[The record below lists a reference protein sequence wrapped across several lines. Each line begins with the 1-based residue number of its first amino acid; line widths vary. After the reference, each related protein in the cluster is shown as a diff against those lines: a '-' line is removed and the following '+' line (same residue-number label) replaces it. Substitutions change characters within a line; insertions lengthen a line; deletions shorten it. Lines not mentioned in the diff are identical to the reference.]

1 MLQIRVR
8 IHTCLLIVA
17 LVCLPL
23 ASYGQVEQGV
33 ILGTVSD
40 QSAARI
46 AGAVVTLTNL
56 GTNVTQVTQTDQTG
70 SFRSIPLRTG
80 RYSVTVESAGF
91 KKLVRTGITLQI
103 QDEIRLDLAL
113 ELGASAEQITV
124 TADAAL
130 LQTTEASRGQV
141 IENKKI
147 VDLPLNGRD
156 YLQLALLTAGT
167 NVPPPGS
174 RFQGF
179 SSGGFRVSHNN
190 YLLDGMDNNS
200 NQQAA
205 QGRSPQVISPSVDA
219 VQEFKVQTTN
229 YSAEFGR
236 NVGGV
241 VNVVIKSGSNE
252 FHGGVFEF
260 LRNEAFNARNFFQ
273 RPGTDIPV
281 FRRNQFGGFLGGP
294 ILKNKTFFFVNYEG
308 TKEYTAGTAQST
320 VATAAEA
327 RGDFSNSFFNNR
339 PTQIFDP
346 ATYNATTRARLP
358 FAGNVIPANRIDP
371 VAARVASFSP
381 GPNREGIINNYF
393 SNPRSDAATHK
404 GDLRIDHTL
413 GPKDT
418 IYGRYSKQDYLL
430 TPESNLPAP
439 AFGGGDPAFNH
450 NEPQSF
456 VISHGHIFTPNLF
469 HTLKVSWNRL
479 LTNRGS
485 PLDRNMNPD
494 IGLNGANTELAGFA
508 LFSING
514 YAPLGP
520 PANNPQFSDSQTR
533 QLTSDLL
540 WTRGRHTIKVGGNF
554 MFIQSPHLQAFQS
567 NGTFTFNGNFTR
579 QSSNATF
586 GNSFADFL
594 LGIPFNS
601 QLSTVAQGNQRRRIH
616 SGYIQDDFKV
626 SNRLTMNLGL
636 RYEYIGP
643 WFEKYN
649 KYSNFDIDENPVR
662 PQLRLAKD
670 GSIADRST
678 LKPDYMNFAP
688 RIGLAYRFD
697 ARTVIRSGYG
707 IYYGGVDHIG
717 DRYLHASAPF
727 FFQSGFNTDS
737 IVPTIL
743 LRDGF
748 PAGATSSRVSNL
760 QTISQ
765 DRTNKAPYSQQWNF
779 TIQRELASDI
789 ALELGYAGTKGNRLL
804 QRFDS
809 NAPLPGPGNI
819 NARRPVTT
827 LAVPG
832 LDYIVTPLA
841 DTFRRE
847 FSANSN
853 YHAMQV
859 KVEKRM
865 SKGLSMLASYVWSK
879 TISDARGGADAG
891 GTAPNA
897 VQDVNNRQAER
908 SLADEH
914 FPHRFVMSSNYDLPW
929 GRGRAFGSS
938 MPRWADLLIGQW
950 AVGGILTLNSGRLVN
965 IGVQGDPP
973 NVGTASAARP
983 NVVGGQQANLPSD
996 ERTLA
1001 RWFNTGA
1008 FVRQENFTFG
1018 NAGRNLVT
1026 APGMRNLDLAMYKV
1040 FRIDEARYFQLR
1052 GEFFN
1057 ASNTPFFGAP
1067 GNSLGLATFGLVNS
1081 AADARIIQIAAKFYF

>member
-1 MLQIRVR
+1 MPSSRFLIFVFA
-8 IHTCLLIVA
+8 TLLLLTPAI
-17 LVCLPL
+17 
-23 ASYGQVEQGV
+23 GQVEQGV
-33 ILGTVSD
+33 ILGTITDPSGGRV
-40 QSAARI
+40 
-46 AGAVVTLTNL
+46 AGAVVTMTNT
-56 GTNVTQVTQTDQTG
+56 GTNVTQQTRTDAAG
-70 SFRSIPLRTG
+70 NFRSIPLRTG
-80 RYSVTVESAGF
+80 AYSVTVEASGF
-91 KKLVRTGITLQI
+91 KKLVRSGITLQI
-103 QDEIRLDLAL
+103 QDEIRLDLTL
-113 ELGASAEQITV
+113 QLGTASEQITV

-200 NQQAA
+200 NQHAA

-260 LRNEAFNARNFFQ
+260 IRNEAFNARNFFQ

-294 ILKNKTFFFVNYEG
+294 ILRNKTFFFVNYEG
-308 TKEYTAGTAQST
+308 TKEYTARTAQST
-320 VATAAEA
+320 VATAAEK
-327 RGDFSNSFFNNR
+327 RGDFSSSFFNNR

-346 ATYNATTRARLP
+346 ATYNAATRSRLP
-358 FAGNVIPANRIDP
+358 FAGNIIPTNRIDA
-371 VAARVASFSP
+371 VAANVAAFSP
-381 GPNREGIINNYF
+381 NPNREGIINNYF
-393 SNPRSDAATHK
+393 SNPRSDANTHK
-404 GDLRIDHTL
+404 GDIRIDHTI

-439 AFGGGDPAFNH
+439 AFGAGDPAFNH

-456 VISHGHIFTPNLF
+456 VVSHGHIFTANLF
-469 HTLKVSWNRL
+469 HTFKVSWNRL

-485 PLDRNMNPD
+485 PLDRNRNPD
-494 IGLNGANTELAGFA
+494 IGLRGANTTLPGFA
-508 LFSING
+508 LFTVQG
-514 YAPLGP
+514 YSPLGP

-540 WTRGRHTIKVGGNF
+540 WTRGRHTLKVGGNF

-567 NGTFTFNGNFTR
+567 NGTFTFNGNFSR
-579 QSSNATF
+579 QSSNNTF

-601 QLSTVAQGNQRRRIH
+601 QLSTVAQGNQRRRLH
-616 SGYIQDDFKV
+616 GLYVQDDFKL
-626 SNRLTMNLGL
+626 SNRLTLNLGL

-649 KYSNFDIDENPVR
+649 RYSNFDIDANPGR
-662 PQLRLAKD
+662 PELRLATD
-670 GSIADRST
+670 GGIAERST
-678 LKPDYMNFAP
+678 VRPDYLNFAP
-688 RIGLAYRFD
+688 RFGIAYRFD
-697 ARTVIRSGYG
+697 SRTVIRTGYG

-717 DRYLHASAPF
+717 DRFLHCSAPF

-737 IVPTIL
+737 IVPTIV

-748 PAGATSSRVSNL
+748 PAGATSSRVTNL

-765 DRTNKAPYSQQWNF
+765 DRTNLTPYSQQWNF
-779 TIQRELASDI
+779 TIQRELAADI

-804 QRFDS
+804 QRYDS

-819 NARRPVTT
+819 NARRPITT

-832 LDYIVTPLA
+832 LDYVVTPLA

-853 YHAMQV
+853 YHAMQI

-865 SKGLSMLASYVWSK
+865 SHGLSLLASYVWSK

-891 GTAPNA
+891 GTAAVA
-897 VQDVNNRQAER
+897 VQDRTNFKAEK

-929 GRGRAFGSS
+929 GRGRAFGNA
-938 MPRWADLLIGQW
+938 MPKWADLLIGQW
-950 AVGGILTLNSGRLVN
+950 AVGGILTFNSGRRVN
-965 IGVQGDPP
+965 IGVQGDPA
-973 NVGTASAARP
+973 NVGGGASVRP
-983 NVVGGQQANLPSD
+983 NVVPGQSPNLPSD
-996 ERTLA
+996 QRTLA
-1001 RWFNTGA
+1001 RWFNTDA
-1008 FVRQENFTFG
+1008 FVRQPAFTFG
-1018 NAGRNLVT
+1018 TAGRNLVT
-1026 APGMRNLDLAMYKV
+1026 APGLRNLDLAMYKV
-1040 FRIDEARYFQLR
+1040 FRIDEMRYLQLR

-1081 AADARIIQIAAKFYF
+1081 AADARIIQVAAKFYF